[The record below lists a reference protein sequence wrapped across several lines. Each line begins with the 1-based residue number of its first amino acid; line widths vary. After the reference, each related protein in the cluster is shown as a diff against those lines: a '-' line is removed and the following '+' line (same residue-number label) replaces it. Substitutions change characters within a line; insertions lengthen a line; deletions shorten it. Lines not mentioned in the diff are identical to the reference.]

1 MFNPS
6 QSVSFRAQV
15 GQSEYMVRDMV
26 DMFCLLLPPAG
37 GDELQGIKRGIVEQS
52 DLIVV
57 NKFDGDL
64 KPAAR
69 RVAYEY
75 MSALKYI
82 RPASKD
88 WRPEVKLC
96 SSLEG
101 DGVAE
106 VWERMTEFREKMV
119 ECGELEARR
128 RRQHLRW
135 MWSYVEERLVRM
147 AREAGAGDGDVA
159 QLETL
164 VREGEVSPGAA
175 ADSVIQMMMQK
186 IQSGQLS

>member
-1 MFNPS
+1 M
-6 QSVSFRAQV
+6 
-15 GQSEYMVRDMV
+15 
-26 DMFCLLLPPAG
+26 
-37 GDELQGIKRGIVEQS
+37 EQS
-52 DLIVV
+52 DLLVV
-57 NKFDGDL
+57 TKHDGDL
-64 KPAAR
+64 QPAAK

-75 MSALKYI
+75 MSALKYLRSPSSNWKAKVWCGRSDVI
-82 RPASKD
+82 VSNTVSLLQ
-88 WRPEVKLC
+88 VKLC
-96 SSLEG
+96 SAVSGEG
-101 DGVAE
+101 VEE
-106 VWERMTEFREKMV
+106 VWSTMERFRSVME
-119 ECGELEARR
+119 ESGELAARR
-128 RRQHLRW
+128 REQHLRW

>member
-6 QSVSFRAQV
+6 QSVSIRAQV

-135 MWSYVEERLVRM
+135 MWSYVEERLLMM
-147 AREAGAGDGDVA
+147 ARDIGNNSAIEELEQKVTVA
-159 QLETL
+159 A
-164 VREGEVSPGAA
+164 V
-175 ADSVIQMMMQK
+175 MK
-186 IQSGQLS
+186 IFHENISR